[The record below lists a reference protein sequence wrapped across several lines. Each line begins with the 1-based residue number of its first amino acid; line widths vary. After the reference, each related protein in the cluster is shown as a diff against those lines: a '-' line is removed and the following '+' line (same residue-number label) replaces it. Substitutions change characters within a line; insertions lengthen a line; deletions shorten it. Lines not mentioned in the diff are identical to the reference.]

1 MKRLLNRLPKKMLA
15 VFASIALLISIGVSV
30 GASFGPDRPTFTWD
44 KPANYVTFNSMTD
57 NPKAGDERY
66 FLTGSKPGGSF
77 TDPVTGLQDGEVV
90 TLRMYVHNNAASNL
104 NLKAENT
111 RVRVQLPAGSKQAQ
125 QITGFISANNAAP
138 TVVSDTLDLSGVNNG
153 FFELEY
159 IAGSASYKNN
169 VGTFKLSDSI
179 VSNDGALVGYDQM
192 NGVVPGCEEFSGWV
206 TLKVK
211 VNMPR
216 YVIQKSARLAGE
228 GADKWRENVNA
239 KIGDTIEWRIEF
251 RNIGSTTLND
261 VVVLDELP
269 PYMTAEKGTV
279 KLINS
284 NHPVASPYMFPDT
297 AIQQKDGKIYVN
309 TQIGDYLPN
318 SNGFVRF
325 SSKIISDPKISCDNH
340 KLTNKSYA
348 TPSGYGA
355 VSSYAYVTVVNDKAC
370 EPPKPQSITCDAL
383 KVDILNNKTRE
394 VEAKVTG
401 SAQNTTI
408 TGYKIDFGDNT
419 VVNQQTAKHTYVDYG
434 KYTIKAYVT
443 GTVDG
448 KTVTVGGDG
457 GCVKTVEFTK
467 PPEPQSIACSALTVS
482 ILNKDSREVEAKVT
496 GSAQNTTITGYK
508 IDFGDNTV
516 VNQQTAKHTYVDY
529 GKYTIKAYVTGTV
542 DGKTV
547 TVGGDGGCVKTI
559 EFTKPEPPKQAIT
572 CDVLT
577 LNILNNKTREVEA
590 KVTGSA
596 QNTTITG
603 YKIDFGDG
611 TVVNEQTAKHT
622 FADYGKYTV
631 KAHVSGTVDGKPV
644 TVSSDGCV
652 QMVEFKK
659 PPEPTVQTIK
669 CDALTLDLFN
679 KDKKYVKVSVKATA
693 VNTKIDKYSIDFG
706 DGSTP
711 ASTQTA
717 EHTYSD
723 YGTYKIVAKVT
734 GMVDGKQVT
743 DSNVNCEQTVE
754 FKKPGVPPVTP
765 PPAELP
771 NTGAGALI
779 GLFSGV
785 SILGAVGH
793 RMWTIK
799 RMQ

>member
-125 QITGFISANNAAP
+125 QITGFISANNAVP

-269 PYMTAEKGTV
+269 PYMTAEMGTV

-419 VVNQQTAKHTYVDYG
+419 VVNQQTAKHTYADYG

-467 PPEPQSIACSALTVS
+467 P
-482 ILNKDSREVEAKVT
+482 
-496 GSAQNTTITGYK
+496 
-508 IDFGDNTV
+508 
-516 VNQQTAKHTYVDY
+516 
-529 GKYTIKAYVTGTV
+529 
-542 DGKTV
+542 
-547 TVGGDGGCVKTI
+547 
-559 EFTKPEPPKQAIT
+559 EPPKQAIT

-596 QNTTITG
+596 NNTTITG

-622 FADYGKYTV
+622 FADYGKYTI
-631 KAHVSGTVDGKPV
+631 KAYVTGTVDDKPV

-659 PPEPTVQTIK
+659 PPEPTVQSIK

-711 ASTQTA
+711 ASTQTS